1 MQRQCQTQSIF
12 GDTVY
17 SCSCIFRLVTPPW
30 LGLRVRKFLIL
41 TTLDRWKRHFREQN
55 YIENYFYL
63 LKSTKSTKTTSQ
75 KCWRNIIWVDF
86 FGRAYRSNGIKT
98 LLGSPVKE
106 GKILHRKHES
116 YIFKLPLIKL
126 SWLDKF
132 YARKNFAIQGLFYKG
147 KAKIRFFR
155 KMAKK
160 CWKRAKYL
168 KICAKMYKIWK
179 YFEKGQVIACYSCT
193 Q

>member
-17 SCSCIFRLVTPPW
+17 SCSCKFRLVTSPW

-75 KCWRNIIWVDF
+75 KSWRNIIWVDF

-106 GKILHRKHES
+106 DKILHRKHES

-147 KAKIRFFR
+147 KARIRFFR
-155 KMAKK
+155 KIAKN
-160 CWKRAKYL
+160 CWKRSKYL

-179 YFEKGQVIACYSCT
+179 YFEKGQVIACYNCT